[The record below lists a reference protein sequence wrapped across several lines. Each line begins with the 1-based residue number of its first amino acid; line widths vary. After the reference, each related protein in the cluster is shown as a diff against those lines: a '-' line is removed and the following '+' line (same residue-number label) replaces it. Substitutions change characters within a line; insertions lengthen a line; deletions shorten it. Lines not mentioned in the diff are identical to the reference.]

1 MVAFRDWPFVSRS
14 SLCFCPISPPRPG
27 AFHIFVEPV
36 DSLGENIQQSLSC
49 SITVG
54 LERQRYVAYRRPVT
68 LERHVEALRLN
79 RERAGVVVC
88 FAVHQQDWILDLIG
102 VPERRHLSVEVR

>member
-1 MVAFRDWPFVSRS
+1 MS
-14 SLCFCPISPPRPG
+14 
-27 AFHIFVEPV
+27 
-36 DSLGENIQQSLSC
+36 
-49 SITVG
+49 
-54 LERQRYVAYRRPVT
+54 LERQRYVAHRRPVT

-102 VPERRHLSVEVR
+102 VPERRHLSVEVRHFPERAALALKAERRQRTIVGATLSEAGAKKP